1 MPGRNKLSS
10 LRLSVCLVSVAR
22 AILPGQVVST
32 LWVAVDRMQNISV
45 AIEESQQR
53 AFVQTYT
60 ATARTDR
67 LQPVLPVPVSDVL
80 FVFLKDLHL
89 FLYAYEHFFFWPVY
103 MCSMCVPDV
112 NGDQK
117 RASDSL
123 Q

>member
-1 MPGRNKLSS
+1 M
-10 LRLSVCLVSVAR
+10 CLVSVAR

-67 LQPVLPVPVSDVL
+67 LQPVLPGPVSDVL
-80 FVFLKDLHL
+80 FF
-89 FLYAYEHFFFWPVY
+89 
-103 MCSMCVPDV
+103 
-112 NGDQK
+112 
-117 RASDSL
+117 
-123 Q
+123 